1 MHTPFARLVLSLLL
15 ALLAHP
21 AVAQDAGKVPGLD
34 ESKIPDWIKRQA
46 ASPQKTILNST
57 KPKAEPAK
65 AEVVPVRV
73 GRTVSRRLPPLA
85 MEPTAAGPAVRT
97 VSEPTAVDAAGPAA
111 TPATTAPP
119 PTALPVAAPV
129 AADVPGGA
137 PPGLTQPVPDTAEPP
152 PAPAAPAQAEP
163 AALPNLELI
172 ERADPALT
180 ADLIDARLADA
191 SVTVSFTVGTQGEV
205 IAPQI
210 VASTDRRLNRP
221 VLRAV
226 AEWRYAPVSAPRPHT
241 VKFSFAVTP

>member
-1 MHTPFARLVLSLLL
+1 
-15 ALLAHP
+15 
-21 AVAQDAGKVPGLD
+21 
-34 ESKIPDWIKRQA
+34 
-46 ASPQKTILNST
+46 
-57 KPKAEPAK
+57 
-65 AEVVPVRV
+65 
-73 GRTVSRRLPPLA
+73 
-85 MEPTAAGPAVRT
+85 
-97 VSEPTAVDAAGPAA
+97 
-111 TPATTAPP
+111 
-119 PTALPVAAPV
+119 
-129 AADVPGGA
+129 
-137 PPGLTQPVPDTAEPP
+137 
-152 PAPAAPAQAEP
+152 
-163 AALPNLELI
+163 LI